1 MKLVS
6 DHCAFE
12 SDCQN
17 LKRVLNE
24 NEEQIKSF
32 GSIVVN
38 NIKRNIR
45 SLFLG
50 NRATH
55 LMAQQVLEA
64 LMVVG

>member
-24 NEEQIKSF
+24 NEEQIKYF

-45 SLFLG
+45 SLFLFF
-50 NRATH
+50 
-55 LMAQQVLEA
+55 LVMW
-64 LMVVG
+64 VGWVIKRLI